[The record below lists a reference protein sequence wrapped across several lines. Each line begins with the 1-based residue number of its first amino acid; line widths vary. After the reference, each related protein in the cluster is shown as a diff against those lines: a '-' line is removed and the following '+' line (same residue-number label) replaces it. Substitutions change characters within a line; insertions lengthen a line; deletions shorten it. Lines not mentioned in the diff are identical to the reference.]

1 MNFKAAIEYLELSPS
16 VPRPPKQ
23 DLRLEV
29 FVHNYFQGAKELSVL
44 GGQAEFGVSQSISV
58 NLLTVHNVYFA
69 AFVEANGDFQN
80 QKEVVAGTA
89 YARHDLGD
97 PLRLREGFVDRVA
110 QFFDQAFEIIV

>member
-1 MNFKAAIEYLELSPS
+1 MEGFQKDELG
-16 VPRPPKQ
+16 
-23 DLRLEV
+23 LEV
-29 FVHNYFQGAKELSVL
+29 LVHDDFQGAKELSVL
-44 GGQAEFGVSQSISV
+44 GGQAEFGVGQNIGV
-58 NLLTVHNVYFA
+58 NLLTMHNVHFT

-80 QKEVVAGTA
+80 EKKIVASAA